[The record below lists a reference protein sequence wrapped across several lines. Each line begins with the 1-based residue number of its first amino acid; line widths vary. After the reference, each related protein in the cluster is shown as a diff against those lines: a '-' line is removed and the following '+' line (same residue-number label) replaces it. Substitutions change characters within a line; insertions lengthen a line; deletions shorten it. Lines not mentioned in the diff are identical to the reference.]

1 MSIFN
6 LSEHINKVSDDAK
19 KYLNS
24 SLEYYKL
31 DSFKKMM
38 DGAVSLVNL
47 MVSGSIFL
55 IFILFISVGVA
66 IVIGESLGSLSY
78 GYFIVA
84 GIYLVIY
91 VLYKLFGKPFIT
103 EIVLRKYSKVFF
115 NESSQEDV
123 LDEEFKHLQE

>member
-6 LSEHINKVSDDAK
+6 ISEHISKVSDDAK

-84 GIYLVIY
+84 GIYLLLFI
-91 VLYKLFGKPFIT
+91 LYNLGTFT
-103 EIVLRKYSKVFF
+103 EKQLVQKAT
-115 NESSQEDV
+115 
-123 LDEEFKHLQE
+123 

>member
-6 LSEHINKVSDDAK
+6 ISEHINNVSDDAK

-66 IVIGESLGSLSY
+66 ITIGESLGSLSY

-84 GIYLVIY
+84 GIYLLLYII
-91 VLYKLFGKPFIT
+91 YKLFGKPFLT
-103 EIVLRKYSKVFF
+103 DKQQV
-115 NESSQEDV
+115 Q
-123 LDEEFKHLQE
+123 

>member
-6 LSEHINKVSDDAK
+6 ISEHISKVSDDAK

-31 DSFKKMM
+31 DSFKKMV

-84 GIYLVIY
+84 GIYLLLFI
-91 VLYKLFGKPFIT
+91 LYKLFGKPLIT
-103 EIVLRKYSKVFF
+103 EIVLKKYSKVFF
-115 NESSQEDV
+115 NDSTQEDV

>member
-6 LSEHINKVSDDAK
+6 FSEHINKVSEDAR
-19 KYLNS
+19 KYLDS

-55 IFILFISVGVA
+55 IFILFISVGTA
-66 IVIGESLGSLSY
+66 ITIGESLDSLSS

-91 VLYKLFGKPFIT
+91 IIYKLLGKSFIT
-103 EIVLRKYSKVFF
+103 EIVLKKYSKVFF
-115 NESSQEDV
+115 NESSQDDV
-123 LDEEFKHLQE
+123 LDDEFKKLQE

>member
-6 LSEHINKVSDDAK
+6 ISEHISKVSDDAK

-84 GIYLVIY
+84 GIYLLLFI
-91 VLYKLFGKPFIT
+91 LYKLFGKPLIT
-103 EIVLRKYSKVFF
+103 EIVLKKYSKVFF
-115 NESSQEDV
+115 NDSTQEDV
-123 LDEEFKHLQE
+123 LDEEFKHLQD

>member
-6 LSEHINKVSDDAK
+6 LSEHISKVSDDAK

-31 DSFKKMM
+31 DSFKKIM

>member
-6 LSEHINKVSDDAK
+6 LSEHISKVSEDAK

-24 SLEYYKL
+24 SIEYYKL

-38 DGAVSLVNL
+38 DGVVSLVNL

>member
-6 LSEHINKVSDDAK
+6 FSEHINKVSEDAK
-19 KYLNS
+19 KYFSS

-47 MVSGSIFL
+47 MVSGSIFI
-55 IFILFISVGVA
+55 IFILFMSVGVA
-66 IVIGESLGSLSY
+66 ITIGDALGSLSY

-84 GIYLVIY
+84 GIYLGIFIIY
-91 VLYKLFGKPFIT
+91 KIVGKPIIT
-103 EIVLRKYSKVFF
+103 EIVLKKYSKIFF
-115 NESSQEDV
+115 NDSTQKKV
-123 LDEEFKHLQE
+123 LDDEFKKLEE

>member
-6 LSEHINKVSDDAK
+6 ISEHINNVSDDAK

-66 IVIGESLGSLSY
+66 ITIGESLGSLSY

-84 GIYLVIY
+84 GIYLLLYII
-91 VLYKLFGKPFIT
+91 YKLFGKPFIT
-103 EIVLRKYSKVFF
+103 EIVLKKFSKVFF
-115 NESSQEDV
+115 NDSMQTKCS
-123 LDEEFKHLQE
+123 

>member
-6 LSEHINKVSDDAK
+6 ISEHINKVSDDAK

-47 MVSGSIFL
+47 MVSGSIFI
-55 IFILFISVGVA
+55 IFVLFISVGVA
-66 IVIGESLGSLSY
+66 ITIGESLGSLSY

-84 GIYLVIY
+84 GIYLAIFI
-91 VLYKLFGKPFIT
+91 LYKLFGKSFIT

-115 NESSQEDV
+115 NESTQEEV
-123 LDEEFKHLQE
+123 LDEEFKHLKE

>member
-6 LSEHINKVSDDAK
+6 ISEHINNVSDDAK

-66 IVIGESLGSLSY
+66 ITIGESLGSLSY

-84 GIYLVIY
+84 GIYLLLYII
-91 VLYKLFGKPFIT
+91 YKLFGKPFIT
-103 EIVLRKYSKVFF
+103 EIVLKKYSKVFF
-115 NESSQEDV
+115 NDSTQEEV
-123 LDEEFKHLQE
+123 LDEEFKHLKE

>member
-6 LSEHINKVSDDAK
+6 FSENISKVSDDAK

-38 DGAVSLVNL
+38 NGAVSLVNL
-47 MVSGSIFL
+47 LVSGSIFL
-55 IFILFISVGVA
+55 IFLLFISVGVA
-66 IVIGESLGSLSY
+66 ISIGESLGTMSY

-84 GIYLVIY
+84 GFYLLVFI
-91 VLYKLFGKPFIT
+91 LYKVFGKPFTT
-103 EIVLRKYSKVFF
+103 EIVLKKYSKIFF
-115 NESSQEDV
+115 NESTQEDV
-123 LDEEFKHLQE
+123 LDEEFKHLEK

>member
-6 LSEHINKVSDDAK
+6 ISEHISKVSDDAK

-24 SLEYYKL
+24 SIEYYKL

-84 GIYLVIY
+84 GIYLLLFI
-91 VLYKLFGKPFIT
+91 LYKLFGKPLIT
-103 EIVLRKYSKVFF
+103 EIVLKKYSKVFF
-115 NESSQEDV
+115 NDSTQEDV

>member
-6 LSEHINKVSDDAK
+6 LSEHISKVSDDAK

-84 GIYLVIY
+84 GIYLLLFI
-91 VLYKLFGKPFIT
+91 LYKLFGKPLIT
-103 EIVLRKYSKVFF
+103 EIVLKKYSKVFF
-115 NESSQEDV
+115 NDSTQEDV

>member
-6 LSEHINKVSDDAK
+6 ISEHINNVSDDAK

-66 IVIGESLGSLSY
+66 ITIGESLGSLSY

-84 GIYLVIY
+84 GIYLLLYII
-91 VLYKLFGKPFIT
+91 YKLFGKPFIT
-103 EIVLRKYSKVFF
+103 EIVLKKYSKVFF
-115 NESSQEDV
+115 NDSTQEEV
-123 LDEEFKHLQE
+123 LDEEFKHFKE

>member
-6 LSEHINKVSDDAK
+6 ISEHISKVSDDAK

>member
-6 LSEHINKVSDDAK
+6 ISEHINKVSDDAK

-55 IFILFISVGVA
+55 IFILFISVGIA
-66 IVIGESLGSLSY
+66 IIIGESLESLSY

-84 GIYLVIY
+84 GIYLVIFI
-91 VLYKLFGKPFIT
+91 LYKLFGKSFIT

-115 NESSQEDV
+115 NESTQEEV
-123 LDEEFKHLQE
+123 LDEEFKHLRE

>member
-1 MSIFN
+1 
-6 LSEHINKVSDDAK
+6 
-19 KYLNS
+19 
-24 SLEYYKL
+24 
-31 DSFKKMM
+31 MM

-84 GIYLVIY
+84 GIYLLLFI
-91 VLYKLFGKPFIT
+91 LYKLFGKPLIT
-103 EIVLRKYSKVFF
+103 EIVLKKYSKVFF
-115 NESSQEDV
+115 NDSTQEDV

>member
-6 LSEHINKVSDDAK
+6 ISEHISKVSDDAK

-38 DGAVSLVNL
+38 DRAVSLVNL

-84 GIYLVIY
+84 GIYLLLFI
-91 VLYKLFGKPFIT
+91 LYKLFGKPLIT
-103 EIVLRKYSKVFF
+103 EIVLKKYSKVFF
-115 NESSQEDV
+115 NDSTQEDV

>member
-6 LSEHINKVSDDAK
+6 LSEHISKVSDDAK

-84 GIYLVIY
+84 GIYLAIY

>member
-6 LSEHINKVSDDAK
+6 ISEHISKVSDDAK

-84 GIYLVIY
+84 GIYLLLFI
-91 VLYKLFGKPFIT
+91 LYKLFGKPLIT

-115 NESSQEDV
+115 NDSTQEDV

>member
-6 LSEHINKVSDDAK
+6 ISEHISKVSDDAK

-84 GIYLVIY
+84 GIYLLLFI
-91 VLYKLFGKPFIT
+91 LYKLFGKPLIT
-103 EIVLRKYSKVFF
+103 EIVLKKYSKVFF
-115 NESSQEDV
+115 NDSTQEDV
-123 LDEEFKHLQE
+123 LDVDDDLSSL

>member
-6 LSEHINKVSDDAK
+6 ISEHISKVSDDAK

-38 DGAVSLVNL
+38 DL

-84 GIYLVIY
+84 GIYLLLFI
-91 VLYKLFGKPFIT
+91 LYKLFGKPLIT
-103 EIVLRKYSKVFF
+103 EIVLKKYSKVFF
-115 NESSQEDV
+115 NDSTQEDV

>member
-6 LSEHINKVSDDAK
+6 LSEHISKVSDDAK

-55 IFILFISVGVA
+55 IFILFFLLAIFDFNWFSNFFSLIAFWICLCLDLFEIFFISD
-66 IVIGESLGSLSY
+66 INL
-78 GYFIVA
+78 
-84 GIYLVIY
+84 IYLSFLTQIR
-91 VLYKLFGKPFIT
+91 LSI
-103 EIVLRKYSKVFF
+103 
-115 NESSQEDV
+115 
-123 LDEEFKHLQE
+123 

>member
-6 LSEHINKVSDDAK
+6 ISEHISKVSDDAK

-55 IFILFISVGVA
+55 IFILFISVGGA

-84 GIYLVIY
+84 GIYLLLFI
-91 VLYKLFGKPFIT
+91 LYKLFGKPLIT
-103 EIVLRKYSKVFF
+103 EIVLKKYSKVFF
-115 NESSQEDV
+115 NDSTQEDV

>member
-6 LSEHINKVSDDAK
+6 LSEHISKVSDDAK

-24 SLEYYKL
+24 SVEYYKL

>member
-6 LSEHINKVSDDAK
+6 ISEHISKVSDDAK

-84 GIYLVIY
+84 GIYLLLFI
-91 VLYKLFGKPFIT
+91 LYKLFGKPLIT
-103 EIVLRKYSKVFF
+103 EIVLKKYSKVFF
-115 NESSQEDV
+115 NDSTQEDV

>member
-1 MSIFN
+1 MSILN
-6 LSEHINKVSDDAK
+6 LSEHISKVSDDAK

>member
-6 LSEHINKVSDDAK
+6 LSEHISKVSDDAK

>member
-6 LSEHINKVSDDAK
+6 ISEHINKVSDDAK

-84 GIYLVIY
+84 GIYLLLFI
-91 VLYKLFGKPFIT
+91 LYKLFGKPLIT
-103 EIVLRKYSKVFF
+103 EIVLKKYSKVFF
-115 NESSQEDV
+115 NDSTQEDV

>member
-6 LSEHINKVSDDAK
+6 ISEHINKVSDDAK

-47 MVSGSIFL
+47 MVSGSIFI

-66 IVIGESLGSLSY
+66 ITIGESLGSLSY

-84 GIYLVIY
+84 GIYLLIFL
-91 VLYKLFGKPFIT
+91 LYKLFGKSFIT

-115 NESSQEDV
+115 NESTQEEV
-123 LDEEFKHLQE
+123 LDEEFKHLKE

>member
-6 LSEHINKVSDDAK
+6 LSEHISKVSDEAK

>member
-6 LSEHINKVSDDAK
+6 ISEHISKVSDDAK

-84 GIYLVIY
+84 GIYLLLFI
-91 VLYKLFGKPFIT
+91 LYKLFGKPLIT
-103 EIVLRKYSKVFF
+103 EIALRKYSKVFF
-115 NESSQEDV
+115 NDSTQEDV

>member
-6 LSEHINKVSDDAK
+6 ISEHISKVSDDAK

-31 DSFKKMM
+31 YSFKKMM

-84 GIYLVIY
+84 GIYLLLFI
-91 VLYKLFGKPFIT
+91 LYKLFGKPLIT
-103 EIVLRKYSKVFF
+103 EIVLKKYSKVFF
-115 NESSQEDV
+115 NDSTQEDV

>member
-6 LSEHINKVSDDAK
+6 ISEHISKVSDDAK

-66 IVIGESLGSLSY
+66 IIIGESLGSLSY

-84 GIYLVIY
+84 GIYLLLFI
-91 VLYKLFGKPFIT
+91 LYKLFGKPLIT
-103 EIVLRKYSKVFF
+103 EIVLKKYSKVFF
-115 NESSQEDV
+115 NDSTQEDV